1 MFGAAS
7 DSGFG
12 LADRSKQLWTFTG
25 AGARSVHSPA
35 PALQLP
41 AADRQE
47 EVVPDD
53 VVQLDLAAANEL
65 LLDVLPEASEG
76 NIFEEV
82 SAHDG
87 GQLDEGYVSGLSPV
101 SSHSADQ
108 QLNSVGNDIFDFNAL
123 EENNLLGDSADVENT
138 DIIFDFI
145 FDNPEE
151 SNDFN
156 TNRLLGNCQ
165 KDPTWY
171 QEPGVSMQ
179 KIGVITDPVLH
190 EAIVNNTG
198 LGEGGGRRRHR
209 GGQKRMEAAEM
220 VSEDHKKNV
229 ERCRLY
235 RAERNKREDQQL
247 TELEMLEKEN
257 RKLRTE
263 EEAMRTKLERAKK
276 VYLDLIV
283 TGRIKFV

>member
-1 MFGAAS
+1 
-7 DSGFG
+7 
-12 LADRSKQLWTFTG
+12 
-25 AGARSVHSPA
+25 
-35 PALQLP
+35 
-41 AADRQE
+41 
-47 EVVPDD
+47 
-53 VVQLDLAAANEL
+53 
-65 LLDVLPEASEG
+65 
-76 NIFEEV
+76 
-82 SAHDG
+82 
-87 GQLDEGYVSGLSPV
+87 
-101 SSHSADQ
+101 
-108 QLNSVGNDIFDFNAL
+108 
-123 EENNLLGDSADVENT
+123 
-138 DIIFDFI
+138 
-145 FDNPEE
+145 
-151 SNDFN
+151 
-156 TNRLLGNCQ
+156 
-165 KDPTWY
+165 
-171 QEPGVSMQ
+171 MQ

-257 RKLRTE
+257 RKLRQE

>member
-53 VVQLDLAAANEL
+53 VVQLDLAGANEL

-108 QLNSVGNDIFDFNAL
+108 QISI
-123 EENNLLGDSADVENT
+123 SHH
-138 DIIFDFI
+138 
-145 FDNPEE
+145 P
-151 SNDFN
+151 
-156 TNRLLGNCQ
+156 
-165 KDPTWY
+165 
-171 QEPGVSMQ
+171 
-179 KIGVITDPVLH
+179 
-190 EAIVNNTG
+190 
-198 LGEGGGRRRHR
+198 
-209 GGQKRMEAAEM
+209 
-220 VSEDHKKNV
+220 
-229 ERCRLY
+229 
-235 RAERNKREDQQL
+235 
-247 TELEMLEKEN
+247 
-257 RKLRTE
+257 
-263 EEAMRTKLERAKK
+263 
-276 VYLDLIV
+276 
-283 TGRIKFV
+283 